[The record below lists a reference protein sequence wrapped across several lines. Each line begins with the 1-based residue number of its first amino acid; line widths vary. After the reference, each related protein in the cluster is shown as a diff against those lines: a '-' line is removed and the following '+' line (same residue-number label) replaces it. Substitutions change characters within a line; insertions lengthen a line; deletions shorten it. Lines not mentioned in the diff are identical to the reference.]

1 MGFLFV
7 MLKMLCY
14 DTNEKVLV
22 EERENMKCIGKTM
35 LHLFAV
41 LAVMVLALLFAL
53 PTGAE
58 DTSTGGITMAQAQE
72 ILGIADG
79 SEPYVYE
86 YTTSLGTAFKEIAA
100 QPNGGILLIGKTA
113 NFTSTKFTT
122 TVASDKTV
130 IITSYYIGTYGGKIY
145 DTDYR
150 GSGAKLRFNS
160 TSATSFTFGLGINT
174 YIDYLDIVNAKGSA
188 NAKIT
193 VACDWNDLYIGK
205 NVTCTAPNAT
215 ASQAFPAIVAGYN
228 RDQYATGADF
238 PAGEVQNITVESG
251 SWSYV
256 AGGDM
261 STATLGT
268 DAKPL
273 YTVSGEINITLHG
286 GYYYGEYDKD
296 LTTDRYSEN
305 SRPSVMV
312 RCFAQ
317 YADTSRTHLVID
329 GGTYQSSIFGYG
341 MAQNPSSSA
350 GNTAA
355 QAGELVIDITG
366 GTIKFSRL
374 RLDTGA
380 WAGDL
385 TDAEVIANIRGAELT
400 QTTFYITAVGL
411 SEDTATVYWYNDG
424 SSALAKR
431 LANANSKPSNAGN
444 YTKIEIA
451 PPRLTAGTTS
461 TAYNGET
468 NAIRF
473 ITTLH
478 VGTMEIEYYGL
489 FVAPFDAD
497 VTGDTAKLLRAQCD
511 DISEADENRILKYA
525 VTLVDIPAE
534 KADAKI
540 YAWAFVK
547 LAGADDMIVMP
558 YTPVSVNEIA
568 AAAE

>member
-1 MGFLFV
+1 M
-7 MLKMLCY
+7 KQ
-14 DTNEKVLV
+14 TNKP
-22 EERENMKCIGKTM
+22 M
-35 LHLFAV
+35 LHLLAA
-41 LAVMVLALLFAL
+41 LAVMVLALVFAL

-58 DTSTGGITMAQAQE
+58 DASTGGITMAQAQK
-72 ILGIADG
+72 ILGITDG

-86 YTTSLGTAFKEIAA
+86 YTTSLGTAFSKIAE

-113 NFTSTKFTT
+113 SFTSTKFTP

-130 IITSYYIGTYGGKIY
+130 IITSYYKGTYGDKTY

-150 GSGAKLRFNS
+150 DSGAILKFTSS
-160 TSATSFTFGLGINT
+160 TAPSFTFGLGMNT
-174 YIDYLDIVNAKGSA
+174 YIDYLNIVNGKDTS
-188 NAKIT
+188 NTKIT
-193 VACDWNDLYIGK
+193 IACDWNDLYIGK
-205 NVTCTAPNAT
+205 NVTCTASNAT

-228 RDQYATGADF
+228 RDQYAAGADF

-261 STATLGT
+261 STAALGT

-273 YTVSGEINITLHG
+273 NTVDGEINITLHG

-305 SRPSVMV
+305 SHPAVMA

-329 GGTYQSSIFGYG
+329 GGTYQSSVFGYG
-341 MAQNPSSSA
+341 MAQTPSSAA

-366 GTIKFSRL
+366 GTIQFSRL

-385 TDAEVIANIRGAELT
+385 SGTKVTANIRGAELT
-400 QTTFYITAVGL
+400 TPKSAFYITAVGL
-411 SEDTATVYWYNDG
+411 SEDTATICWYNDG
-424 SSALAKR
+424 SALAKR
-431 LANANSKPSNAGN
+431 LANTNSKPSNAGN

-451 PPRLTAGTTS
+451 PPQLTAGTTS
-461 TAYNGET
+461 TADNGET
-468 NAIRF
+468 HAIRF
-473 ITTLH
+473 ITELN

-497 VTGDTAKLLRAQCD
+497 VTGDTANLLRAQST
-511 DISEADENRILKYA
+511 DISGADENRILKYA
-525 VTLVDIPAE
+525 VDLVGIPAK
-534 KADAKI
+534 KADTPI

-547 LAGADDMIVMP
+547 LVGADDMIVMTYP
-558 YTPVSVNEIA
+558 PASVNAIA